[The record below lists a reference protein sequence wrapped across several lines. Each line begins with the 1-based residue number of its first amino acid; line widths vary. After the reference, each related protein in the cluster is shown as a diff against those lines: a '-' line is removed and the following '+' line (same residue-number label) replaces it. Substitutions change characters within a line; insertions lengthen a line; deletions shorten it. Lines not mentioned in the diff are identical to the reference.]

1 MTTLQHQ
8 GTGAPGVNLETQ
20 VIAGLIAAPAHIATS
35 TLAVLEADDFEHWIN
50 QEIFSTLSKVSFP
63 DHQEPGSVLIQVS
76 QTHLEAGKYA
86 DRDNG
91 LRAAV
96 ENLAGIQG
104 HPEQLAY
111 FVTALIEQRF
121 RRDSEA
127 FGHRVIDHAQ
137 ASPLQEL
144 NQTLATIQDLRES
157 FQRIPQPPRLEA
169 VGGAA

>member
-1 MTTLQHQ
+1 M
-8 GTGAPGVNLETQ
+8 
-20 VIAGLIAAPAHIATS
+20 
-35 TLAVLEADDFEHWIN
+35 
-50 QEIFSTLSKVSFP
+50 
-63 DHQEPGSVLIQVS
+63 
-76 QTHLEAGKYA
+76 
-86 DRDNG
+86 
-91 LRAAV
+91 